1 MKTLAILVL
10 ILSAAYIS
18 EAGKGR
24 KNKPQEAAV
33 EEVAPEVEVEV
44 EEEEPEWGAILAQI
58 RTKLEHHG
66 EDVRAKVED
75 IIEKHNLDELVANA
89 AAKAEGAAA
98 KARAKGIEAFQEID
112 AALEEHGV
120 DIHEMLADAKE
131 SITSAITSAKKYAKG
146 YFESLKN
153 WWNTD

>member
-18 EAGKGR
+18 EAGKR

-33 EEVAPEVEVEV
+33 EEVAPEVAEV

-89 AAKAEGAAA
+89 QAKAAGAAE
-98 KARAKGIEAFQEID
+98 KARGKTLTHKICKQN
-112 AALEEHGV
+112 
-120 DIHEMLADAKE
+120 
-131 SITSAITSAKKYAKG
+131 
-146 YFESLKN
+146 SLL
-153 WWNTD
+153 